1 MTNSIQEIDDT
12 ACFFNIGTNTTA
24 AHPIIGHRIRRAV
37 NKGAKLIV
45 ANPKEIDLVRQAD
58 IFIQHQ
64 PGSDVV
70 LLMGMAR
77 VIVDE
82 GLHDEA
88 FIAERTEN
96 FEAFK
101 ASLAEFTPEYV
112 SEITGVPWAQ
122 IQEAA
127 RLYATN
133 KPSAIYYAMG
143 ITQHTHGTDNVMAT
157 ANLAML
163 TGNVGKPSTGV
174 NPLRGQNNVQG
185 ACDVG
190 GLPNVYPGY
199 QQVTNPT
206 VREKF
211 EAAWGVPLSP
221 DNGLT
226 HVEIFNEMAEGRIKA
241 MYLVGENPLLTEAN
255 ANHVQEALEKIE
267 FLVVQDLF
275 MSETAAYA
283 DVILPASSYAEKDG
297 TFTNTERRVQRV
309 RQAIPSVGDS
319 KPDWWIVVQLGRRM
333 SNHGFDF
340 NSPQEIMEEIN
351 RVTPIYGGVTY
362 ERLEDTAG
370 LQWPC
375 PTTDHP
381 GTRFLHGE
389 KFSRPN
395 GKGYFSPLSYRPP
408 FEQPDDEYPLLL
420 TTDRSLFHWHS
431 GSMTHREEGLGI
443 LNGEELLLIHPQDAE
458 RFGVV
463 DGEMVGV
470 ESRRGELVV
479 RVKVTEVCLPGV
491 VSMTFHFPEAP
502 TNVLTSSALD
512 PVAKIPET
520 KVAAIRIGKLVGV
533 V

>member
-1 MTNSIQEIDDT
+1 MTNSIQEIDNT
-12 ACFFNIGTNTTA
+12 GCFFNIGTNTTA

-45 ANPKEIDLVRQAD
+45 ANPKEIELARHAD

-70 LLMGMAR
+70 LMMGMAR
-77 VIVDE
+77 VILEE

-96 FEAFK
+96 FAEFE
-101 ASLAEFTPEYV
+101 ASLAQFTPEYV
-112 SEITGVPWAQ
+112 SELTGVPWSQ

-127 RLYATN
+127 RMYATN
-133 KPSAIYYAMG
+133 GPAAIYYAMG

-157 ANLAML
+157 ANLALL
-163 TGNVGKPSTGV
+163 TGNVGRESAGV

-185 ACDVG
+185 ACDLG

-199 QQVTNPT
+199 QKVTDPAAQK
-206 VREKF
+206 KF
-211 EAAWGVPLSP
+211 EAAWGVNLSP
-221 DNGLT
+221 EDGLT
-226 HVEIFNEMAEGRIKA
+226 HVEIFNAMYEGDIKA

-267 FLVVQDLF
+267 FLVVQDMF

-283 DVILPASSYAEKDG
+283 HVILPAASFAEKDG
-297 TFTNTERRVQRV
+297 SFTNTERRVQRV
-309 RQAIPSVGDS
+309 RQAIPPRGNS
-319 KPDWWIVVQLGRRM
+319 KPDWWITAQIGQRM
-333 SNHGFDF
+333 SDHGFDF
-340 NSPQEIMEEIN
+340 ASPAEIMAEVN
-351 RVTPIYGGVTY
+351 RVTPIYGGITY

-381 GTRFLHGE
+381 GTKFLHQG
-389 KFSRPN
+389 KFAR
-395 GKGYFSPLSYRPP
+395 GLGHFSPLHYKPP
-408 FEQPDDEYPLLL
+408 FETPDDAYPLLL

-431 GSMTHREEGLGI
+431 GSMTHREAGLDV
-443 LNGEELLLIHPQDAE
+443 LNGEELLLIHPQDAAAQ
-458 RFGVV
+458 GVA
-463 DGEMVGV
+463 DGEIVAV
-470 ESRRGELVV
+470 ESRRGELTV
-479 RVKVTEVCLPGV
+479 RAKVTEMCLPGV
-491 VSMTFHFPEAP
+491 VSMTFHFPETP

-520 KVAAIRIGKLVGV
+520 KVAAVRIGKAVELA
-533 V
+533 